1 MIESRA
7 YQSSEIFPCTPM
19 HILRGGILSCM
30 TGYQFVG
37 EKYCL
42 ARPDIRL
49 PNSRHVETVVLL
61 SKKQSEYQRYIE
73 IGFDA
78 DEYYRIKDK

>member
-1 MIESRA
+1 
-7 YQSSEIFPCTPM
+7 M
-19 HILRGGILSCM
+19 HPNAHFRRRNIVLYDRVSVCRGGILSGS
-30 TGYQFVG
+30 TGYQFAG
-37 EKYCL
+37 EEYCL